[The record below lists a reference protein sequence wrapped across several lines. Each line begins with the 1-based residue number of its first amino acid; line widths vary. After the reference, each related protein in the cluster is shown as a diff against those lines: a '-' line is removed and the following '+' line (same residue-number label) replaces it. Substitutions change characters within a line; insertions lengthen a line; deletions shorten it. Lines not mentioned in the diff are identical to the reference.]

1 MSVSA
6 IAIGGIV
13 GAWLNL
19 GGSFEEWGS
28 SRWAGMWGGL
38 SSHFWCLPAS
48 LSGSQVCS
56 LIDVLTSNFNT
67 VSGVAVVVEN
77 ELDCVGIRH
86 YYLSEQMISSQRLEL
101 GQFLIAALP
110 SMSTIE
116 SISLYLDSISFL
128 STT

>member
-1 MSVSA
+1 
-6 IAIGGIV
+6 
-13 GAWLNL
+13 
-19 GGSFEEWGS
+19 
-28 SRWAGMWGGL
+28 MWGGL

-77 ELDCVGIRH
+77 ELDCVGTRH